1 MSPAALFDVGT
12 LVVALLI
19 ALVFYPAFIRVLR
32 RMKSGQ
38 VIQEEL
44 PETHQRKA
52 GTPTGGG
59 ILFVLVGILAS
70 MTTNVEYWNW
80 YEFPGMY
87 VAGYITTQIL
97 GYALVG
103 LVAAALVKSESA
115 ARS

>member
-12 LVVALLI
+12 LVVAFLI

-59 ILFVLVGILAS
+59 ILFVLVGILGGALA
-70 MTTNVEYWNW
+70 TIAGH
-80 YEFPGMY
+80 PG
-87 VAGYITTQIL
+87 
-97 GYALVG
+97 ALPT
-103 LVAAALVKSESA
+103 VAALIAGGLIGFA
-115 ARS
+115 DDRSKLTVGTRV